1 MTVQYDLRVE
11 NTPKTDQDRLAAE
24 VGIVKRPIN
33 WKDPLMI
40 KFAKSAVQSLVQVE
54 P

>member
-1 MTVQYDLRVE
+1 MTVQYDVRVE

-24 VGIVKRPIN
+24 VGKPIN
-33 WKDPLMI
+33 WKNRWMI